1 MEYKIPK
8 STIRSFIDVLKDT
21 KRTLEIIKIEK
32 TKEKESVSTRFLISN
47 QKIKS
52 KEEEQEIK
60 LEFDLCN
67 LVLKIIDKLELAI
80 DKLISSYNQK
90 EFKEYIPFFDVI
102 VACLGTQN
110 DFVAMIIL
118 DVIKSNARFSSN
130 RYNETLEKK
139 MASLIE
145 GYQIKASS
153 KDDKVKNTDEFIKV
167 YNKYLQNG
175 YQIIKYL
182 TKDVDYSKELNKQVK
197 FMQDSLDNL
206 PSSYALYTEI
216 NKKKNNYV
224 TSNAPVFTENNEVK
238 YYMSSGKVL
247 HLCEPKM
254 FNDLLIKNGYS
265 DKARYT
271 MLKKMIMDISMPSKE
286 EGVIAK
292 ENLVA
297 DTLAKIDVKYKKII
311 ICIGGLFFCIKQIS
325 IF

>member
-1 MEYKIPK
+1 M
-8 STIRSFIDVLKDT
+8 
-21 KRTLEIIKIEK
+21 
-32 TKEKESVSTRFLISN
+32 
-47 QKIKS
+47 
-52 KEEEQEIK
+52 
-60 LEFDLCN
+60 CN

-153 KDDKVKNTDEFIKV
+153 KDDKVKNTDEFIKA

-182 TKDVDYSKELNKQVK
+182 RQSNTQMARRRILHIIHALSIYNFSRLSHHYQDVD
-197 FMQDSLDNL
+197 
-206 PSSYALYTEI
+206 
-216 NKKKNNYV
+216 KNNYV
-224 TSNAPVFTENNEVK
+224 
-238 YYMSSGKVL
+238 
-247 HLCEPKM
+247 C
-254 FNDLLIKNGYS
+254 
-265 DKARYT
+265 
-271 MLKKMIMDISMPSKE
+271 
-286 EGVIAK
+286 
-292 ENLVA
+292 
-297 DTLAKIDVKYKKII
+297 
-311 ICIGGLFFCIKQIS
+311 
-325 IF
+325 